1 MPRRPCLLVADDY
14 GQAIFRFDPG
24 TGAFIDEF
32 VPPTSVLAHPPGL
45 DVGLDG
51 NLYVASNVLFFH
63 PDPPKTLGVLRFR
76 GGNGSFAGVV
86 APHDVNGL
94 HTPGYLKFGP
104 DGNLDRKS
112 TRLNSSHVD

>member
-1 MPRRPCLLVADDY
+1 MPRHPCLLVADDY

-45 DVGLDG
+45 DG

-63 PDPPKTLGVLRFR
+63 PDPPKTLACYASAEATVLSLESSR
-76 GGNGSFAGVV
+76 
-86 APHDVNGL
+86 
-94 HTPGYLKFGP
+94 HTTSMVSIPQGI
-104 DGNLDRKS
+104 
-112 TRLNSSHVD
+112 